1 MATRIS
7 TYSQIYGTTVKQP
20 CLVATTQNETL
31 SGLTTIDGVVLSDFD
46 RVLVWQQ
53 SSGEDNGIYIVTGG
67 TWYRATD
74 MSASNDLF
82 TGVEVYVTSGNTYA
96 GKTFTLTTSNP
107 ITADTT
113 PLSFELT
120 SNVNFVQNYGE
131 NRILISDG
139 TIEGIVAQSGLTYN
153 YDTKTLSVSGA
164 VQFDTATTAT
174 GGVGKLLFN
183 DDDEIGT
190 LEVGLLGGN
199 VTLQIGE
206 ETVARVYNDDTVTLT
221 DGMVVYVSGSQGNT
235 ISVKRAI
242 ATGDTTSVTVLGM
255 VTEPIPVGAR
265 GFVTTSGLVNG
276 LNTLGLTGGTALW
289 LSPTIP
295 GGYTETKPYA
305 PNHTVLIGYV
315 GRVQSSN
322 GSIFIHTSNG
332 WEIEELHN
340 VQITGVTN
348 GDLLVYDAASQLWK
362 NTQTIPGDVTFSGD
376 VRIYGDQYIES
387 ASGTGITTGTTIVET
402 IPCISGSS
410 AHFDYFVK
418 GVSNQIRSGVIL
430 AAWNCSGATYT
441 ETSTPDLSGS
451 TADISFTVTVA
462 SQNVNLN
469 AVVTNGTW
477 QIKVGTRIIF

>member
-7 TYSQIYGTTVKQP
+7 TYSQIYGTTLKQP

-31 SGLTTIDGVVLSDFD
+31 SGLTTVDGIALSDFD

-53 SSGEDNGIYIVTGG
+53 SSGQENGIYIVTGG

-74 MSASNDLF
+74 MSTSTDMF

-96 GKTFTLTTSNP
+96 SKTFTLTTSNP

-113 PLSFELT
+113 PLTFELT
-120 SNVNFVQNYGE
+120 SNVNYVQNYGA

-139 TIEGIVAQSGLTYN
+139 TIEGIVAQSGLTYDFN
-153 YDTKTLSVSGA
+153 TKTLSVSGK

-174 GGVGKLLFN
+174 PSVGGVTW
-183 DDDEIGT
+183 DDGTGT
-190 LEVGLLGGN
+190 LAFSLKGGN
-199 VTLQIGE
+199 VQTDIGLQNF
-206 ETVARVYNDDTVTLT
+206 ALCWNDDSVTLT
-221 DGMVVYVSGSQGNT
+221 KGMIVYVSGSQGNRPK
-235 ISVKRAI
+235 IKRAI
-242 ATGDTTSVTVLGM
+242 ATSDSYSVTVLGM
-255 VTEPIPVGAR
+255 VTETIAVGAE
-265 GFVTTSGLVNG
+265 GFVTSFGMVNN
-276 LNTLGLTGGTALW
+276 LNTIGLTGGTALW
-289 LSPTIP
+289 LSPTTL
-295 GGYTETKPYA
+295 GGYTETKPIA
-305 PNHTVLIGYV
+305 PQHTVLIGYV
-315 GRVQSSN
+315 VRVSATV
-322 GSIFIHTSNG
+322 GSVFIHTSNG

-348 GDLLVYDAASQLWK
+348 GDLLVYDAAQQLWK

-376 VRIYGDQYIES
+376 VRIYGNQYIDS

-402 IPCISGSS
+402 IPCSSGSS

-418 GVSNQIRSGVIL
+418 GTSNQIRSGLIL
-430 AAWNCSGATYT
+430 AAWNCSGATFT

-451 TADISFTVTVA
+451 TSGISFTVTVA

-469 AVVTNGTW
+469 AVVSDGTW
-477 QIKVGTRIIF
+477 EVKIGSRIIF